1 MDADFDRLFA
11 TVTEYAALDARI
23 AKTLAK
29 KHCLLL
35 VLTHPEIPLHNNP
48 AELGALQR
56 VRKGDVSFGP
66 RRPDG
71 VKAWDTFMTLVA
83 TSKKLGVSFYSYVQD
98 RISGANQLPKL
109 ADLITERAR
118 RDPLDTSWSS
128 P

>member
-1 MDADFDRLFA
+1 MDTDFDRLFA
-11 TVTEYAALDARI
+11 RVTGYETLDGRI
-23 AKTLAK
+23 AKTRAK

-35 VLTHPEIPLHNNP
+35 VLIHHEIPLHNNP
-48 AELGALQR
+48 AELGARQR

-66 RRPDG
+66 RSAAG

-83 TSKKLGVSFYSYVQD
+83 TCKKLGVSFYAYVLD
-98 RISGANQLPKL
+98 RISGANELPRL

-118 RDPLDTSWSS
+118 QDPLDVTWSS